1 MKPAAQ
7 KKPLQSRHRVNANA
21 AAAAAAHGQQQQG
34 STPAVPRMLRR
45 MTKQSFMDVDLQY
58 LMKLDPTTPD
68 PFENSSPVF
77 DDPPSLFRPLPT
89 SVTGGPVGTHQ
100 QWMSAEAIA
109 RLQQEQEALR
119 VQYLAFLHQLNLS
132 NPHGFLVH
140 MNTFAAEFPQ
150 EFQQLQSYIRFQEQI
165 TNQQRE
171 EAKRAEEMR
180 LYQAQLEERHRE
192 EQEQKRAEELWSMQ
206 LREDQGREFRRSLE
220 EWLYRRQQQKRAST
234 SFRLGGSSGKDDALD
249 MADVLTIALQKDP
262 MFVERMMANGGQGL
276 DVMLTPTQQQEFW
289 MFMEEKRAKELL
301 AQEKK
306 RQDLAS
312 AGFSDLVAQQHS
324 SSSASLFGGGSG
336 GLLSSALFGH
346 LMNGNSNSSNNS
358 NNNQNGFA
366 TSSWGLSNSGL
377 FGSNSETPV
386 AFPSQFQPP
395 MTPEQYLK
403 RNRSRPTSSRR

>member
-1 MKPAAQ
+1 MKPAVQ

-21 AAAAAAHGQQQQG
+21 AAAAAANGQQQQSG
-34 STPAVPRMLRR
+34 TPAVPRMLRR

-89 SVTGGPVGTHQ
+89 SITGGPVGTHQ

-192 EQEQKRAEELWSMQ
+192 EQEQKRAEELWNMQ
-206 LREDQGREFRRSLE
+206 LQENQGREFRRSLE
-220 EWLYRRQQQKRAST
+220 EWLYRRQQQKKRAST
-234 SFRLGGSSGKDDALD
+234 SFRLGGSNGKDDALD

-262 MFVERMMANGGQGL
+262 MFVERMMANDGQGL

-289 MFMEEKRAKELL
+289 VFLEEKRAKELL

-336 GLLSSALFGH
+336 GLLSSTLFGN
-346 LMNGNSNSSNNS
+346 LMNGN
-358 NNNQNGFA
+358 NQNAFT
-366 TSSWGLSNSGL
+366 TSSWGSGSSGL
-377 FGSNSETPV
+377 FGSSNNETPL
-386 AFPSQFQPP
+386 AFPSQFQPS
-395 MTPEQYLK
+395 MTNEQYLK
-403 RNRSRPTSSRR
+403 RNRGRPSSSRR

>member
-1 MKPAAQ
+1 MKPATQ

-21 AAAAAAHGQQQQG
+21 AAIAAANGQQPG
-34 STPAVPRMLRR
+34 TPAVPRMLRR

-77 DDPPSLFRPLPT
+77 DDPPSLFRPLPA
-89 SVTGGPVGTHQ
+89 SATGGPVGAQQ
-100 QWMSAEAIA
+100 QWMSADAIA
-109 RLQQEQEALR
+109 RLEKEQEELR
-119 VQYLAFLHQLNLS
+119 VQYLAFLHQLHQS

-140 MNTFAAEFPQ
+140 MNTFSAEFPQ
-150 EFQQLQSYIRFQEQI
+150 EFAQLQAYIRYQEQV

-192 EQEQKRAEELWSMQ
+192 EQERKRAEELWNMQ
-206 LREDQGREFRRSLE
+206 LQENQGREFRRSLE
-220 EWLYRRQQQKRAST
+220 EWLYRRQQQKRS
-234 SFRLGGSSGKDDALD
+234 SKSIFQSSGLSNKDEGLD

-276 DVMLTPTQQQEFW
+276 DVMLTPSQQQEFW
-289 MFMEEKRAKELL
+289 LFLEEKRAKELL

-306 RQDLAS
+306 RQDMAS
-312 AGFSDLVAQQHS
+312 AGFSSFAGQPTFS
-324 SSSASLFGGGSG
+324 SSSSSLLGN
-336 GLLSSALFGH
+336 
-346 LMNGNSNSSNNS
+346 NGNSTLSSGFFNNAS
-358 NNNQNGFA
+358 NNNRANDYSWMSGFLNG
-366 TSSWGLSNSGL
+366 
-377 FGSNSETPV
+377 NSEGNMPM

-395 MTPEQYLK
+395 MTHEQYLK
-403 RNRSRPTSSRR
+403 RNREKTISRRK

>member
-1 MKPAAQ
+1 MKPAVQ

-21 AAAAAAHGQQQQG
+21 AAAAAANGHPQQA
-34 STPAVPRMLRR
+34 PAVPRMLRR

-89 SVTGGPVGTHQ
+89 SVTGGPVGTNQ

-109 RLQQEQEALR
+109 HLQQEQESLR
-119 VQYLAFLHQLNLS
+119 VQYLSFLHQLNLS

-171 EAKRAEEMR
+171 EAKRVEEMR
-180 LYQAQLEERHRE
+180 AYQAQLEERHRE

-206 LREDQGREFRRSLE
+206 LQEDQGREFRRSLE
-220 EWLYRRQQQKRAST
+220 EWLYRRQQQKRTST
-234 SFRLGGSSGKDDALD
+234 SFRLGGGKDDALD

-276 DVMLTPTQQQEFW
+276 DVMLTPAQQQEFW
-289 MFMEEKRAKELL
+289 MFLEEKRAKELL

-306 RQDLAS
+306 RQDMAS
-312 AGFSDLVAQQHS
+312 AGFSQLLGPQS
-324 SSSASLFGGGSG
+324 SSSLLGGSGVG
-336 GLLSSALFGH
+336 GLLSSGLFGSLTSGNNGH
-346 LMNGNSNSSNNS
+346 NGFTTNSTWGSGNSS
-358 NNNQNGFA
+358 
-366 TSSWGLSNSGL
+366 SGL
-377 FGSNSETPV
+377 FGGSNNDMPI

-395 MTPEQYLK
+395 MTREQYLK
-403 RNRSRPTSSRR
+403 RNRDRPSTTNRR

>member
-1 MKPAAQ
+1 MKPAVQ

-21 AAAAAAHGQQQQG
+21 AAAAAANGQQQG

-89 SVTGGPVGTHQ
+89 SITGGPVGTHQ

-192 EQEQKRAEELWSMQ
+192 EQEQKRAEELWAMQ

-220 EWLYRRQQQKRAST
+220 EWLYRRQQQKRT
-234 SFRLGGSSGKDDALD
+234 SA
-249 MADVLTIALQKDP
+249 
-262 MFVERMMANGGQGL
+262 
-276 DVMLTPTQQQEFW
+276 
-289 MFMEEKRAKELL
+289 
-301 AQEKK
+301 
-306 RQDLAS
+306 
-312 AGFSDLVAQQHS
+312 
-324 SSSASLFGGGSG
+324 
-336 GLLSSALFGH
+336 
-346 LMNGNSNSSNNS
+346 
-358 NNNQNGFA
+358 
-366 TSSWGLSNSGL
+366 
-377 FGSNSETPV
+377 
-386 AFPSQFQPP
+386 
-395 MTPEQYLK
+395 
-403 RNRSRPTSSRR
+403 

>member
-1 MKPAAQ
+1 MKPAVQ

-21 AAAAAAHGQQQQG
+21 AAVAAANGQPQQAP
-34 STPAVPRMLRR
+34 TVPRMLRR

-109 RLQQEQEALR
+109 RLQQEQESLR
-119 VQYLAFLHQLNLS
+119 VQYLSFLHQLNLS

-180 LYQAQLEERHRE
+180 AYQAQLEERHRE
-192 EQEQKRAEELWSMQ
+192 EQEQKRAEELWTMQ
-206 LREDQGREFRRSLE
+206 LQEDQGREFRRSLE
-220 EWLYRRQQQKRAST
+220 EWLYRRQQQKRTST
-234 SFRLGGSSGKDDALD
+234 SFRLGGGKDDALD

-276 DVMLTPTQQQEFW
+276 DVMLTPAQQQEFW
-289 MFMEEKRAKELL
+289 MFLEEKRAKELL

-306 RQDLAS
+306 RQDMAS
-312 AGFSDLVAQQHS
+312 AGFSQLLGPQS
-324 SSSASLFGGGSG
+324 SSSSSMFGGSGVG
-336 GLLSSALFGH
+336 GLLSSGLFGS
-346 LMNGNSNSSNNS
+346 LTSGNNGH
-358 NNNQNGFA
+358 NGF
-366 TSSWGLSNSGL
+366 TTSSSWGTGNSSSGL
-377 FGSNSETPV
+377 FGGSNNDVPI

-395 MTPEQYLK
+395 MTQEQFLK
-403 RNRSRPTSSRR
+403 RNRSRPNRR

>member
-1 MKPAAQ
+1 MKPAVQ

-21 AAAAAAHGQQQQG
+21 AAAAAASGQPQQA
-34 STPAVPRMLRR
+34 PAVPRMLRR

-89 SVTGGPVGTHQ
+89 SVTGGPVGTQQ

-109 RLQQEQEALR
+109 RLQQEQESLR
-119 VQYLAFLHQLNLS
+119 VQYLSFLHQLNLS

-180 LYQAQLEERHRE
+180 VYQAQLEERHRA
-192 EQEQKRAEELWSMQ
+192 EQEQKRAEQLWEMQ
-206 LREDQGREFRRSLE
+206 LQEDQGREFRRSLE
-220 EWLYRRQQQKRAST
+220 EWLYRRQQQKRTSN
-234 SFRLGGSSGKDDALD
+234 SFRLGGGKDDALD

-276 DVMLTPTQQQEFW
+276 DVMLTPAQQQEFW
-289 MFMEEKRAKELL
+289 MFLEEKRAKELL

-306 RQDLAS
+306 RQDMAS
-312 AGFSDLVAQQHS
+312 AGFSQLLGPQS
-324 SSSASLFGGGSG
+324 SSSSSSLFGGSGVG
-336 GLLSSALFGH
+336 GLLSSGLFGS
-346 LMNGNSNSSNNS
+346 LTSGNSGL
-358 NNNQNGFA
+358 NGF
-366 TSSWGLSNSGL
+366 TTSSSWGSGNSSGSGL
-377 FGSNSETPV
+377 FGSSSGGGNDEMPI

-395 MTPEQYLK
+395 MTQEQYLK
-403 RNRSRPTSSRR
+403 RNRGRPSTTNRR

>member
-1 MKPAAQ
+1 MKPAVQ

-21 AAAAAAHGQQQQG
+21 AAAAAANGQQQS

-89 SVTGGPVGTHQ
+89 SITGGPLGAQQ

-109 RLQQEQEALR
+109 RLQKEQEDLR
-119 VQYLAFLHQLNLS
+119 VQYLSFLHQLNLS

-140 MNTFAAEFPQ
+140 MNTFASEFPQ
-150 EFQQLQSYIRFQEQI
+150 EFSQLQAYIRHQEQVA
-165 TNQQRE
+165 NQQRE

-180 LYQAQLEERHRE
+180 VYQAQLEARHRE
-192 EQEQKRAEELWSMQ
+192 EQERKRAEELWTMQ

-220 EWLYRRQQQKRAST
+220 EWLFLRQQQKRVTMSS
-234 SFRLGGSSGKDDALD
+234 SFRLGGSGKDDALD

-276 DVMLTPTQQQEFW
+276 DVMLTPAQQQEFW
-289 MFMEEKRAKELL
+289 MFLEEKRAKELL

-306 RQDLAS
+306 RQDLAT
-312 AGFSDLVAQQHS
+312 AGFNSLGSSLFGNGSGSLSTLFGGLSGGSNGSNLFSTTNGWSGGEVGGIS
-324 SSSASLFGGGSG
+324 SSSGSG
-336 GLLSSALFGH
+336 RLFD
-346 LMNGNSNSSNNS
+346 
-358 NNNQNGFA
+358 
-366 TSSWGLSNSGL
+366 
-377 FGSNSETPV
+377 TPI
-386 AFPSQFQPP
+386 AIPSQFQPP
-395 MTPEQYLK
+395 MTHEQYLK
-403 RNRSRPTSSRR
+403 RNRQPSNRRR